1 MLKISRFEL
10 GPIAANCYVLT
21 DEEEKRA
28 VVVDPGAPEDVL
40 TAALDGLTV
49 EAVLLTHA
57 HFDHIGGVDLV
68 RKTFGCPVWLH
79 PLEKDWLSDPR
90 LNGSARWPEVTPPV
104 SIDPPERELNDGDTF
119 ELIGETFRVLHI
131 PGHSPGSVGFLC
143 GNLLFGGDVLFRRS
157 VGRTDLPF
165 GDAATLERSIRD
177 KLYVLP
183 DDVVVFPGHGPATT
197 IGEEKRDNPFV
208 RVLRG

>member
-1 MLKISRFEL
+1 MPKIRQFEL

-21 DEEEKRA
+21 DEAEKRA
-28 VVVDPGAPEDVL
+28 VVIDPGAPEDVL
-40 TAALDGLTV
+40 LDALDGLTV

-68 RKTFGCPVWLH
+68 RKTFRCPVWLH
-79 PLEKDWLSDPR
+79 PLEADWLGDPG

-104 SIDPPERELNDGDTF
+104 TTDPPDRELNDGDTL

-143 GNLLFGGDVLFRRS
+143 GDLLFGGDVLFRRS
-157 VGRTDLPF
+157 VGRTDLPG
-165 GDAATLERSIRD
+165 GDPAALGRSISR
-177 KLYVLP
+177 KLYALP
-183 DDVVVFPGHGPATT
+183 DGVRVFPGHGPATT
-197 IGEEKRDNPFV
+197 IGEEKRENPYV
-208 RVLRG
+208 RMIR